1 MNPSIIAI
9 LSTIGIG
16 AIKSIYKGSM
26 DKIDPK
32 LIVIVKNITSCVHIT
47 ENSTAAV
54 FLEFLSSIENS
65 SMYDA
70 FLENLEQMV
79 VSDFNVYYVEMT
91 KSQFLNC
98 MGEYFNQFTY
108 WYNLP
113 FVNLKPVGMKGISLS
128 NLTKKTA
135 TTNPILVLRDFIRKE
150 GYHYLPAYYALKEYN
165 ETSEHLKPYQIL
177 FAKAYIDLA
186 GENRIQSGNFSKSRV
201 RKIGTFDIQ
210 PAMQNYNPKN
220 ITSRL
225 RPKFKNQFDDNFERV
240 ASYLHQN
247 AMKKDNSISE
257 LMAKD
262 YSKILLPN
270 FMPPKEMIILF
281 WSYTGVLSVKSNV
294 TGLWK

>member
-1 MNPSIIAI
+1 MNLSTIAI

-16 AIKSIYKGSM
+16 AIKGIYKGSM
-26 DKIDPK
+26 DKINPR
-32 LIVIVKNITSCVHIT
+32 LISIVGKITSCVHIT
-47 ENSTAAV
+47 NNSTAAV
-54 FLEFLSSIENS
+54 FLEFLSSIENH

-70 FLENLEQMV
+70 FLENLDKMI
-79 VSDFNVYYVEMT
+79 VSDFNVYFVEIA
-91 KSQFLNC
+91 KDQFFDC

-113 FVNLKPVGMKGISLS
+113 FVNLSPSTMDGISLS
-128 NLTKKTA
+128 RLRNKQA
-135 TTNPILVLRDFIRKE
+135 STNPILVLRDFIRKE

-240 ASYLHQN
+240 ASSIQQK

-294 TGLWK
+294 TGLWR